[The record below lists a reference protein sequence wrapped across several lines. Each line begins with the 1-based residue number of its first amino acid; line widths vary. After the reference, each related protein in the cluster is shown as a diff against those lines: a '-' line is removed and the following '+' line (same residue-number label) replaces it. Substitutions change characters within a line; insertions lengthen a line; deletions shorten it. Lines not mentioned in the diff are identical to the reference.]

1 MFNFKTLFYP
11 KATSTPKKLWNLYQI
26 SRVTDKP
33 VITIKRYMQ
42 WAGVKADVL
51 KPINGRNDHPQQH
64 FSEESFVEFMKWM
77 ASGVRGPRK

>member
-26 SRVTDKP
+26 SRATGKP

-42 WAGVKADVL
+42 YANVSADVL
-51 KPINGRNDHPQQH
+51 KPIDGRNDHPQIH
-64 FSEESFVEFMKWM
+64 LNKESFITFMEWM

>member
-1 MFNFKTLFYP
+1 MFNFKPLHYP
-11 KATSTPKKLWNLYQI
+11 KVTTKPEKLWDLYQI
-26 SRVTDKP
+26 SRATGKP

-51 KPINGRNDHPQQH
+51 KPIEGRNSHQQQH
-64 FSEESFVEFMKWM
+64 FTEESFLKFMRWM